1 MIVRVF
7 LSLTVVAVLAL
18 VSGLSVAE
26 AGNGTEA
33 MVGTY
38 RCETSAGHL
47 VLHFTSKNDLV
58 GPWLR
63 ASFDFPPQHSQPAD
77 KAVTYVGF
85 DSTTHRWNIVSVD
98 FVDGSYFTRSSTSP
112 AIRSSHWVDDYPK
125 DGDTAALTVVSPTKY
140 VFELTKP
147 HGGGTS
153 KTTCLRSS

>member
-1 MIVRVF
+1 
-7 LSLTVVAVLAL
+7 
-18 VSGLSVAE
+18 
-26 AGNGTEA
+26 

-38 RCETSAGHL
+38 RCETSAGNL
-47 VLHFTSKNDLV
+47 VLQFTSKNDLV

-63 ASFDFPPQHSQPAD
+63 AYFDFPPQHGQPAD

-85 DSTTHRWNIVSVD
+85 DSTTHHWNIVSVD

-125 DGDTAALTVVSPTKY
+125 DGDTAALTIESPRKY

-147 HGGGTS
+147 RGGGTS